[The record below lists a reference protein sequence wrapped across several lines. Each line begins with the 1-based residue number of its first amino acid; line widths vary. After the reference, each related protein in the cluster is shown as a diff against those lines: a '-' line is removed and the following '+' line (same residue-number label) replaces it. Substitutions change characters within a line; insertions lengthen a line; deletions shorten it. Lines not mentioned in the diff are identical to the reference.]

1 MKLGFSEIFLV
12 ILIIGVI
19 VVASAFSP
27 SRAKKEHEELL
38 SQKPRNE
45 VEARDQDI
53 LRKRRSGFNIASL
66 VMVILGLLLI
76 LGAPSL
82 IKAVIWS
89 YTGGAAVII
98 IGLIIFFITR
108 RS

>member
-1 MKLGFSEIFLV
+1 MKLGLTEIFLI

-19 VVASAFSP
+19 SIASAFSP
-27 SRAKKEHEELL
+27 SRTKKEHAGLPARE
-38 SQKPRNE
+38 PRNE
-45 VEARDQDI
+45 VEARDQEI

>member
-19 VVASAFSP
+19 LIASVFSP
-27 SRAKKEHEELL
+27 SRAKKEREELL
-38 SQKPRNE
+38 SREPRNE

-76 LGAPSL
+76 LGAPGL

-89 YTGGAAVII
+89 YAGGAAVII